1 MGETKAKVIMMAIR
15 AGVPA
20 PSLAPRLGQDAHR
33 RRGEVAYRALET
45 RSLLGRCT
53 SDRMPFEWTVNPYRG
68 CAMGC
73 RYCYATYTHEYL
85 GLTNPDEFHPAVW
98 VKRGG
103 DAETAR
109 RLGIAV
115 RRGERIAIGTAT
127 DPYQPGEA
135 DEGVTRRFLE
145 LCAQHR
151 GIRLGLITKGAL
163 VLRDVDLLRRIHQRG
178 RLAVSV
184 SLISTDADLLR
195 RLEPWA
201 PPPLVRLEVLR
212 RLSEAGLDVALAVL
226 PILPGLTDD
235 EATLDAL
242 LARAGAAGV
251 RRLNAGLLFL
261 RSPTRERYLGFVER
275 EFPRYA
281 EAYRRAYAD
290 RVYLTGPYRDRIL
303 ARVDRLAEK
312 HGLRRSGEYGA
323 ATGRLAMARS
333 QLTLFA

>member
-1 MGETKAKVIMMAIR
+1 MTIH

-20 PSLAPRLGQDAHR
+20 PSLAPRLGHDAFR
-33 RRGEVAYRALET
+33 QRGEVAYRVLET

-85 GLTNPDEFHPAVW
+85 GLTDPDAFHTAVW

-103 DAETAR
+103 QAETAR
-109 RLGIAV
+109 WLRIAV
-115 RRGERIAIGTAT
+115 RRGERIAIGAAT

-135 DEGVTRRFLE
+135 EEGVTRRFLE

-151 GIRLGLITKGAL
+151 GVRLGLITKGAL

-178 RLAVSV
+178 SLSISV
-184 SLISTDADLLR
+184 SLISTDAELLR
-195 RLEPWA
+195 RVEPWA

-212 RLSEAGLDVALAVL
+212 RLAEAGLDVGLAIL

-242 LARAGAAGV
+242 LSRAGAAGA
-251 RRLNAGLLFL
+251 RRFNAGLLFL
-261 RSPTRERYLGFVER
+261 RSPTRERFLAFLDR
-275 EFPRYA
+275 EFPRHA
-281 EAYRRAYAD
+281 EAYRRAYSVRA
-290 RVYLTGPYRDRIL
+290 YLTGPYRDRVL

-312 HGLRRSGEYGA
+312 YGLRRSGEHGA
-323 ATGRLAMARS
+323 VSARLGAARS
-333 QLTLFA
+333 QLRLFA

>member
-1 MGETKAKVIMMAIR
+1 MAIH

-20 PSLAPRLGQDAHR
+20 PSLTPRLGQDAFR
-33 RRGEVAYRALET
+33 RRGDVSYRVLET

-53 SDRMPFEWTVNPYRG
+53 SERMPFEWTVNPYRG

-85 GLTNPDEFHPAVW
+85 GLTDPDTFHTAVW

-103 DAETAR
+103 EAETAR
-109 RLGIAV
+109 RLRIAV
-115 RRGERIAIGTAT
+115 RRGERIAIGSAT

-135 DEGVTRRFLE
+135 DERVTRRFLE

-163 VLRDVDLLRRIHQRG
+163 VLRDIDLLRRIHQRG
-178 RLAVSV
+178 RLSVSV
-184 SLISTDADLLR
+184 SLISTDAELLR
-195 RLEPWA
+195 RIEPWA

-212 RLSEAGLDVALAVL
+212 RLAEADLDVGLAAL

-242 LARAGAAGV
+242 FARTAAAGV
-251 RRLNAGLLFL
+251 RRFNAGLLFL
-261 RSPTRERYLGFVER
+261 RSPTRERYLAFIER

-290 RVYLTGPYRDRIL
+290 RVYLTGRYRESVL
-303 ARVDRLAEK
+303 ARADRLAEK

-323 ATGRLAMARS
+323 VTQRLGAARS
-333 QLTLFA
+333 QLALFA

>member
-1 MGETKAKVIMMAIR
+1 MTIR

-20 PSLAPRLGQDAHR
+20 PNLEPRLGQEAFR
-33 RRGEVAYRALET
+33 RRGEVAYRVLET

-53 SDRMPFEWTVNPYRG
+53 SERMPFEWTANPYRG

-73 RYCYATYTHEYL
+73 RYCYATYTHEFL
-85 GLTNPDEFHPAVW
+85 GLTDPDAFHTAVW

-103 DAETAR
+103 DAETQR
-109 RLGIAV
+109 RLRAAI
-115 RRGERIAIGTAT
+115 RRGERVALGTAT

-135 DEGVTRRFLE
+135 QEGVTRRFLE
-145 LCAQHR
+145 LCARER
-151 GIRLGLITKGAL
+151 GLRLGLITKGAL

-178 RLAVSV
+178 RLSISV
-184 SLISTDADLLR
+184 SLISTDAALLR

-212 RLSEAGLDVALAVL
+212 RLAEAGLDAGLAIL

-251 RRLNAGLLFL
+251 RRFNAGLLFL
-261 RSPTRERYLGFVER
+261 RSPTRERFLAFLDR
-275 EFPRYA
+275 EFPRFA
-281 EAYRRAYAD
+281 EAYRLAYAD
-290 RVYLTGPYRDRIL
+290 RAYLGGGYRDRVL
-303 ARVDRLAEK
+303 ARVDRLAER
-312 HGLRRSGEYGA
+312 HGLRRAGEYGT
-323 ATGRLAMARS
+323 ATARLDVRS
-333 QLTLFA
+333 QLRLFS

>member
-1 MGETKAKVIMMAIR
+1 MSIH
-15 AGVPA
+15 AGIPA
-20 PSLAPRLGQDAHR
+20 PSLAPLLGQEAFR
-33 RRGEVAYRALET
+33 LRGEVAYRVLET

-85 GLTNPDEFHPAVW
+85 GLTDPDEFHTAVW

-103 DAETAR
+103 EAETAR
-109 RLGIAV
+109 RLRIAV
-115 RRGERIAIGTAT
+115 RRGERIAIGAAT

-135 DEGVTRRFLE
+135 EEGVTRRFLE
-145 LCAQHR
+145 LCAQQR
-151 GIRLGLITKGAL
+151 GVRLGLITKGAL
-163 VLRDVDLLRRIHQRG
+163 VLRDVELLRRIHQRG
-178 RLAVSV
+178 ALSVSV
-184 SLISTDADLLR
+184 SLISTDAELLR

-212 RLSEAGLDVALAVL
+212 RLADAGLDAGLAVL

-242 LARAGAAGV
+242 LGRAAAAGV
-251 RRLNAGLLFL
+251 RRFSAGLLFL
-261 RSPTRERYLGFVER
+261 RSPTRERFLNFLDR

-281 EAYRRAYAD
+281 GAYRRAYAF
-290 RVYLTGPYRDRIL
+290 RAHLTGPYRDRVL
-303 ARVDRLAEK
+303 ARVDRLAER
-312 HGLRRSGEYGA
+312 HGLRRWGGRGA
-323 ATGRLAMARS
+323 VTRRLQARS
-333 QLTLFA
+333 QLRLFA